1 VTGHVPA
8 GRYPLGGFRT
18 VTAGLEAAL
27 RALGVRVRAGA
38 AVESVIVGAGGAEK
52 VMLPPPLRT
61 NRTRR
66 VLHPVLIGHALSFT
80 PYALG
85 AIFAGTARAR

>member
-1 VTGHVPA
+1 MGHATSHVTGHVPA

-52 VMLPPPLRT
+52 VMLPPPF
-61 NRTRR
+61 
-66 VLHPVLIGHALSFT
+66 VLIGHAASFT
-80 PYALG
+80 PY
-85 AIFAGTARAR
+85 